1 MVCMVRGGCLAWKR
15 MDQDCNVKVERKE
28 LSGGVR
34 SVLAVPSDSL
44 LQQDFSAAATAR
56 QVTGSPSPSC
66 PLYGW
71 RSRPHPEAH
80 YPAARASSTSHMTI
94 SPQRCSWLRPGLAL
108 PSTALPESKDKKPPK
123 SRREALCR
131 RSLGLRK
138 AFIVLWEAENNASG
152 PVALRQKTASKLG
165 PSPATGPS
173 PPCQRGRREAR
184 GEVGTA
190 VSASTYPCIS
200 RKPERGREK
209 AGQRWP
215 AWPFKARQ

>member
-1 MVCMVRGGCLAWKR
+1 MCMVRGGCLAWKR

-80 YPAARASSTSHMTI
+80 YPAARASSTSLWMEVPTPSQSPLSRSESIFYIFMDGGPHPI
-94 SPQRCSWLRPGLAL
+94 PKPIIPQREHLLL
-108 PSTALPESKDKKPPK
+108 L
-123 SRREALCR
+123 
-131 RSLGLRK
+131 
-138 AFIVLWEAENNASG
+138 I
-152 PVALRQKTASKLG
+152 
-165 PSPATGPS
+165 
-173 PPCQRGRREAR
+173 
-184 GEVGTA
+184 
-190 VSASTYPCIS
+190 
-200 RKPERGREK
+200 
-209 AGQRWP
+209 
-215 AWPFKARQ
+215 